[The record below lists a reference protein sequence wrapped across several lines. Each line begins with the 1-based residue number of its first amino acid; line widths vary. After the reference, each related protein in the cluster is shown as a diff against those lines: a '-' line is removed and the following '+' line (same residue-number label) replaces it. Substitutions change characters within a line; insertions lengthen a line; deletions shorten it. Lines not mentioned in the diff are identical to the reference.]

1 MEVRRIFADSRL
13 HFLAMAVYHDLVNG
27 EANAI
32 YRLSHWLV
40 DRGLKCEVTGT
51 RLKATAATARA
62 KHPECLIFDLRGGDP
77 YGIGGVANS
86 VQVSAFHV
94 GYYLDS
100 EAVEELKQQEERYV
114 VAVPCQK
121 PSDRTEAE
129 DTMLR
134 DRSERTRIE

>member
-1 MEVRRIFADSRL
+1 MQVRRIYEDTSL
-13 HFLAMAVYHDLVNG
+13 HALARNVYG
-27 EANAI
+27 EMVDGDPNAI
-32 YRLSHWLV
+32 YRLSNWLV
-40 DRGLKCEVTGT
+40 TRGLKTEVRGT
-51 RLKATAATARA
+51 RLIATSAITRA

-86 VQVSAFHV
+86 VHVSSYHV

-100 EAVEELKQQEERYV
+100 EAAEELAQQEERYV
-114 VAVPCQK
+114 VANACEK

-134 DRSERTRIE
+134 E